1 MRLTTKLA
9 VVVGLLALA
18 MVPRTYAQALNSG
31 TANVNL
37 NAVMNETLTVTAT
50 PGTVNFNLVP
60 NGPVSGNSPVS
71 ITTQWALAGTRT
83 SVALWAYFSNTT
95 ALTNGTGS
103 NIPNTSVSGNPN
115 GAGLS
120 PFTATNP
127 FNSANTGVQIFN
139 YAITSAA
146 GLNVTRTDSLAL
158 QIDTTGLGLPA
169 GTYTGVLNIQAVAN

>member
-1 MRLTTKLA
+1 MRLISKLA
-9 VVVGLLALA
+9 VVAGLLALA
-18 MVPRTYAQALNSG
+18 MVPRTYAQVNSN

-37 NAVMNETLTVTAT
+37 NAVMNETLTVAAT
-50 PGTVNFNLVP
+50 PGTVTFNLVP

-71 ITTQWALAGTRT
+71 ITTQWALASGRT
-83 SVALWAYFSNTT
+83 GVQLWAYFTNTT
-95 ALTNGTGS
+95 ALTDGTGN

-120 PFTATNP
+120 QFNAANP
-127 FNSANTGVQIFN
+127 FNGANTGVQVFN
-139 YAITSAA
+139 YAISSAA
-146 GLNVTRTDSLAL
+146 DLNVTRTDSLAL

>member
-1 MRLTTKLA
+1 MRLATKVA
-9 VVVGLLALA
+9 VIVGLLALA
-18 MVPRTYAQALNSG
+18 MVPRSYAQVTSN

-37 NAVMNETLTVTAT
+37 NATMNETLTVSAT
-50 PGTVNFNLVP
+50 PGTVNFALVP

-71 ITTQWALAGTRT
+71 ITTQWALAATRT
-83 SVALWAYFSNTT
+83 SVALWAYFTNTT
-95 ALTNGTGS
+95 ALTNGTY

-115 GAGLS
+115 GGGLT
-120 PFTATNP
+120 PFSTANP
-127 FNSANTGVQIFN
+127 FNGASTGVQIFN
-139 YAITSAA
+139 YAITSPA